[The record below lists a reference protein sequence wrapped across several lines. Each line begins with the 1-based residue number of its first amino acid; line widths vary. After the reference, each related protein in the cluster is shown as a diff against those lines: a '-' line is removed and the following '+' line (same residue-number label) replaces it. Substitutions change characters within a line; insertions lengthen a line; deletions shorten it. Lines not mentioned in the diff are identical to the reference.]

1 MENKQVMNRQTSS
14 KELHLISCGWEKCTP
29 EQSYGPGVRRYY
41 TIHFVLSGQGYFY
54 MNNRKYTLKA
64 GQCFFIPPVTSSLYK
79 AEPSNPWT
87 YIWICFNGENAPTL
101 CEHCHLTGETPVQQ
115 LDSVLPYRET
125 ILEMMSHPQLTPSGE
140 AYIQSGLYRIIALL
154 EEEFHAC
161 YTTMESNDNFYI
173 TQAVDYIKKSPLQ
186 DITVTDVADYL
197 HISRSHLYG
206 LFKKHLGT
214 TPQAFLTSAKI
225 INARD
230 LLTITDIPVSSVAIS
245 CGYQNPF
252 AFSRAFK
259 KETGMTPREY
269 REKYHHAEDLLDCL
283 TTFPDLRNNY
293 LGIVIFYCGI
303 HGRTFVVK
311 PVISDGFAVFSPYLR
326 AVDLFP
332 VKRNKML
339 FLF

>member
-1 MENKQVMNRQTSS
+1 MKNKQVMNRQTSS

-79 AEPSNPWT
+79 AEPSDPWT
-87 YIWICFNGENAPTL
+87 YIWICFN
-101 CEHCHLTGETPVQQ
+101 GETPVQQ

-154 EEEFHAC
+154 EEEFHAS

-186 DITVTDVADYL
+186 DIAVTDVADYL

-225 INARD
+225 INARE

-269 REKYHHAEDLLDCL
+269 REKYHHAEDLLDC
-283 TTFPDLRNNY
+283 
-293 LGIVIFYCGI
+293 
-303 HGRTFVVK
+303 
-311 PVISDGFAVFSPYLR
+311 
-326 AVDLFP
+326 
-332 VKRNKML
+332 
-339 FLF
+339 

>member
-1 MENKQVMNRQTSS
+1 MKNKQVMNRQTSS

-79 AEPSNPWT
+79 AEPSDSWT
-87 YIWICFNGENAPTL
+87 YIWICFNGENAPIL
-101 CEHCHLTGETPVQQ
+101 CEHCHLTEETPVQQ
-115 LDSVLPYRET
+115 LNSVLPYQET
-125 ILEMMSHPQLTPSGE
+125 ILEMMTHPQLTPSSE

-154 EEEFHAC
+154 EEEFHAS
-161 YTTMESNDNFYI
+161 YTTMESNENFYI

-186 DITVTDVADYL
+186 NITVTDVADYL

-225 INARD
+225 INARE
-230 LLTITDIPVSSVAIS
+230 LLTVTDIPVSSVAFS

-269 REKYHHAEDLLDCL
+269 REKYHHAEDLLDC
-283 TTFPDLRNNY
+283 
-293 LGIVIFYCGI
+293 
-303 HGRTFVVK
+303 
-311 PVISDGFAVFSPYLR
+311 
-326 AVDLFP
+326 
-332 VKRNKML
+332 
-339 FLF
+339 

>member
-1 MENKQVMNRQTSS
+1 MENKQVLNRQTSS

-64 GQCFFIPPVTSSLYK
+64 GQCFFIPPVNSSLYK
-79 AEPSNPWT
+79 AEPSDPWT
-87 YIWICFNGENAPTL
+87 YIWICFNGENAPIL
-101 CEHCHLTGETPVQQ
+101 CEHCHLTEETPVQQ
-115 LDSVLPYRET
+115 LNSVLPYQET
-125 ILEMMSHPQLTPSGE
+125 ILEMMTHPQLTPSSE
-140 AYIQSGLYRIIALL
+140 AYIQSGLYRIIAML
-154 EEEFHAC
+154 EEEFHAS
-161 YTTMESNDNFYI
+161 YTTMESNENFYI

-206 LFKKHLGT
+206 LFKKHLE
-214 TPQAFLTSAKI
+214 
-225 INARD
+225 

-269 REKYHHAEDLLDCL
+269 REKYHHAENLLDC
-283 TTFPDLRNNY
+283 
-293 LGIVIFYCGI
+293 
-303 HGRTFVVK
+303 
-311 PVISDGFAVFSPYLR
+311 
-326 AVDLFP
+326 
-332 VKRNKML
+332 
-339 FLF
+339 

>member
-1 MENKQVMNRQTSS
+1 MKNKQVMNRQTSS

-79 AEPSNPWT
+79 AEPSDPWT

-101 CEHCHLTGETPVQQ
+101 CEHCHLTEETPVQQ
-115 LDSVLPYRET
+115 LNSVLPYQET
-125 ILEMMSHPQLTPSGE
+125 ILEMMAHPQLTPSGE

-154 EEEFHAC
+154 EEEFHAS

-225 INARD
+225 INARE
-230 LLTITDIPVSSVAIS
+230 LLTVTDIPVSSVAFS

-259 KETGMTPREY
+259 K
-269 REKYHHAEDLLDCL
+269 
-283 TTFPDLRNNY
+283 
-293 LGIVIFYCGI
+293 
-303 HGRTFVVK
+303 K
-311 PVISDGFAVFSPYLR
+311 PA
-326 AVDLFP
+326 
-332 VKRNKML
+332 
-339 FLF
+339 

>member
-1 MENKQVMNRQTSS
+1 MHRKEETPIENKQVLNRQTSS

-79 AEPSNPWT
+79 AEPSDPWT
-87 YIWICFNGENAPTL
+87 YIWICFNGENAPIL
-101 CEHCHLTGETPVQQ
+101 CEHCHLTEETPVQQ
-115 LDSVLPYRET
+115 LNSVLPYQET
-125 ILEMMSHPQLTPSGE
+125 ILEMMAHPQLTPSGE

-154 EEEFHAC
+154 EEEFHAS

-173 TQAVDYIKKSPLQ
+173 TQAVDYIKKSPNVVKALQ
-186 DITVTDVADYL
+186 RFLGIGQD
-197 HISRSHLYG
+197 G
-206 LFKKHLGT
+206 LFGQGTIKALQKHLGT

-225 INARD
+225 INARE
-230 LLTITDIPVSSVAIS
+230 LLTITDIPVSSVAFS

-269 REKYHHAEDLLDCL
+269 REKYHHAEDLLDC
-283 TTFPDLRNNY
+283 
-293 LGIVIFYCGI
+293 
-303 HGRTFVVK
+303 
-311 PVISDGFAVFSPYLR
+311 
-326 AVDLFP
+326 
-332 VKRNKML
+332 
-339 FLF
+339 

>member
-1 MENKQVMNRQTSS
+1 MHRKAENSHGKQTGPEPSDFIKRTSS
-14 KELHLISCGWEKCTP
+14 YFLRLGKCTP

-54 MNNRKYTLKA
+54 MNNRKYTIKA

-79 AEPSNPWT
+79 AEPSDPWT
-87 YIWICFNGENAPTL
+87 YIWICFNGENAPIL
-101 CEHCHLTGETPVQQ
+101 CEHCHLTEETPIQQ
-115 LDSVLPYRET
+115 LDSVLPYQET
-125 ILEMMSHPQLTPSGE
+125 ILEMMTHPQLTPSSE
-140 AYIQSGLYRIIALL
+140 AYIQSGLYRIIAML
-154 EEEFHAC
+154 EEEFHAS
-161 YTTMESNDNFYI
+161 YTTIESNENFYI

-225 INARD
+225 INARE

-269 REKYHHAEDLLDCL
+269 REKYHHAEDLLDC
-283 TTFPDLRNNY
+283 
-293 LGIVIFYCGI
+293 
-303 HGRTFVVK
+303 
-311 PVISDGFAVFSPYLR
+311 
-326 AVDLFP
+326 
-332 VKRNKML
+332 
-339 FLF
+339 